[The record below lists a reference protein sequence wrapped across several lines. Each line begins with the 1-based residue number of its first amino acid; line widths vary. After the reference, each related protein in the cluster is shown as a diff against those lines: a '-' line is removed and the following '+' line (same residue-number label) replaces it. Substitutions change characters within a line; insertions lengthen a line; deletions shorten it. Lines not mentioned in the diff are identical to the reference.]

1 MLSIRAAEAVALATA
16 LSWSATYVLFSI
28 AVHRYGASALNR
40 MRLLV
45 ALGLLFIT
53 HAAIYGTPLPRADL
67 ATWGWL
73 AASGVVGFTV
83 SDTLLFSAL
92 RRLGAHRTSLVMAL
106 VPVFSAAI
114 AWISLGEKLSAWQ
127 AVAVGAVIL
136 GIVIVLGQRSP
147 AASTEKANPEAGGR
161 TRSIRIGLLFAIAA
175 AAAQASRYVLSK
187 QGLSSG
193 TPPISANVIQ
203 ILCAAGAAWLIA
215 AIRPRSAWPQHAVDD
230 RKATRAML
238 GGAFFGPF
246 LGVTLS
252 LIALRSAP
260 VGIASTL
267 MALVPVF
274 LLPFA
279 GSPGRRRPSVP
290 AIAGTA
296 LAVGGAAML
305 FLL

>member
-53 HAAIYGTPLPRADL
+53 HAAIYGTPLPRAGL